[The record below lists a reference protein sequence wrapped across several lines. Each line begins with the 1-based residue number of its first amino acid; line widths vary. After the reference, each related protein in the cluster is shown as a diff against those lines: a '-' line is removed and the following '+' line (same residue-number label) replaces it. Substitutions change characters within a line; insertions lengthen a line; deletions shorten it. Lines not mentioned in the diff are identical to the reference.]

1 MVYSIGV
8 VEPLPMAAYDTNTVF
23 EMSTSR
29 LVHTSL
35 QRFKTLLAVGVE
47 HSDVPTEVFMT
58 IEEELIPLLEHLDNW
73 EPSDEQMLA
82 SYGTPWHDH
91 L

>member
-1 MVYSIGV
+1 
-8 VEPLPMAAYDTNTVF
+8 MAAYDTNNVY

-35 QRFKTLLAVGVE
+35 QRFKSLTACGVQD
-47 HSDVPTEVFMT
+47 SDVPTDVFMT
-58 IEEELIPLLEHLDNW
+58 IEDELIPLLQSLEDW
-73 EPSDEQMLA
+73 EPSDSQMMA
-82 SYGTPWHDH
+82 AFGTPWHDH

>member
-1 MVYSIGV
+1 
-8 VEPLPMAAYDTNTVF
+8 MAAYDTNNVY

-35 QRFKTLLAVGVE
+35 QRFKNLLAVGVE
-47 HSDVPTEVFMT
+47 NSDVPTEVFMD
-58 IEEELIPLLEHLDNW
+58 IENELIPLLEQLDNW
-73 EPSDEQMLA
+73 EPSDNQMMA
-82 SYGTPWHDH
+82 AFGTPWHDH